1 MTCFFCGNP
10 LGVDGEEIRS
20 LDYDGTNYRFHPACD
35 NDANIITDFFSV
47 RAPRIVADDRSQIYR
62 VSNGDSLRQR
72 DQVRIY
78 LEHSLSGETFVCD
91 SCGDDFYGDGYCT
104 EDGDGS
110 VCGYCFENNTYRDG
124 AGNRYLNADGVP
136 TTSSAA
142 ITRAV
147 IRDRSVPMFKGY
159 ATERF
164 LAEPTVGIEFEHAPV
179 RYGKREV
186 YDNNLFDK
194 ITQDSGSYDRYE
206 CHGDGSI
213 ASFSGYTSR
222 EIVSRPASG
231 DQLEKMIDDFYKPF
245 ADGVFSPGPEHPTCG
260 FHMHVESRFVQK
272 VREVDNN
279 SIIPNAVKHASTEML
294 TRMATICREYVS
306 SSRRKNSYCNT
317 QPALRSKDMHLA
329 GAKSLL
335 SLFSDGSY
343 PSIAVRTIGTIEFRL
358 WPSSNSIRYT
368 KARAELSQKLISY
381 YDKCL
386 LNENGEFDLDK
397 EHADEFNA
405 LVELCTPAKRKLLV
419 NALALLLGL
428 SPETME
434 ALAAMSEKF
443 NPFSHQKTIFKFTER
458 QLAALTDDPSEAG
471 IDCFKAADMKIVSS
485 GDTTADCTDK
495 DGNSGL
501 YMTFADGI
509 KCYPATGEG
518 AQHETVVSLA
528 KGVL

>member
-1 MTCFFCGNP
+1 MTCFFCGEP

-20 LDYDGTNYRFHPACD
+20 LDYQGTNYKFHPGCD
-35 NDANIITDFFSV
+35 NAVNIITDYLGL
-47 RAPRIVADDRSQIYR
+47 RAPRQVVDEEGGIYL
-62 VSNGDSLRQR
+62 VFNGDSLSRRVQQR
-72 DQVRIY
+72 TY
-78 LEHSLSGETFVCD
+78 LEPSMDGETFRCEVC
-91 SCGDDFYGDGYCT
+91 GGDFYNEGYPVWD
-104 EDGDGS
+104 EGES
-110 VCGYCFENNTYRDG
+110 VCGYCFENGTYRDSG
-124 AGNRYLNADGVP
+124 GNRYIHEDNVP
-136 TTSSAA
+136 RETARA
-142 ITRAV
+142 I
-147 IRDRSVPMFKGY
+147 IRDRTVPVFKGS

-179 RYGKREV
+179 RYGRREV
-186 YDNNLFDK
+186 YDNNLYDK
-194 ITQDSGSYDRYE
+194 IAMDSGSYDRYE

-213 ASFSGYTSR
+213 ASMSGYTSQ

-272 VREVDNN
+272 VRTVDNN
-279 SIIPNAVKHASTEML
+279 STIPSSVQIESVKMLLKMAV
-294 TRMATICREYVS
+294 ICREYVS
-306 SSRRKNSYCNT
+306 SSRRKNSYCSSI
-317 QPALRSKDMHLA
+317 PALRSKDMHLQ

-335 SLFSDGSY
+335 SLFNDGSY

-368 KARAELSQKLISY
+368 KARAELSQKMISY

-397 EHADEFNA
+397 EHADEFIA
-405 LVELCTPAKRKLLV
+405 LADLCVPAKRKLLV
-419 NALALLLGL
+419 NALALMLGL
-428 SPETME
+428 SGETIKT
-434 ALAAMSEKF
+434 LTAMSEKF
-443 NPFSHQKTIFKFTER
+443 NPFSHQKTVFKFSER
-458 QLAALTDDPSEAG
+458 QLSALSDDPSEAG
-471 IDCFKAADMKIVSS
+471 IDCFKSTDMAIISS
-485 GDTTADCTDK
+485 GDTTANCSSR
-495 DGNSGL
+495 DGSTSL